1 MRFPAW
7 MIPAPTLWAGSAV
20 VLLSSSMASSASAQS
35 GSPNLYQPKLT
46 AQAPPMRV
54 EVIDGVRFRDIET
67 KTTYRLAG
75 IDTCAPGQTARL
87 GRQPWPCGTMAI
99 AWLVGATFNKWVSC
113 TAIRDDGRDH
123 VARCAT
129 ATHPDLAA
137 AMLREGVAVQAP
149 AGSGEP
155 VIRDYSG
162 AEQQA
167 RKAYRGLWSSTFQ
180 MPWEW
185 RALHDRVPSAAGA
198 EGSEE

>member
-1 MRFPAW
+1 MRVSVW
-7 MIPAPTLWAGSAV
+7 MIPAPTLRAGSAV
-20 VLLSSSMASSASAQS
+20 VLLSSLMASLASAQS

-46 AQAPPMRV
+46 AQAPPMRA
-54 EVIDGVRFRDIET
+54 EVIDGARFRDIET

-87 GRQPWPCGTMAI
+87 GRQPWPCGTMAT
-99 AWLVGATFNKWVSC
+99 AWLVGATLNKWVSC
-113 TAIRDDGRDH
+113 TTIRDDGRDH
-123 VARCAT
+123 VVRCAT
-129 ATHPDLAA
+129 ATLPDLPA
-137 AMLREGVAVQAP
+137 AMLRGGVAVQAQYYD
-149 AGSGEP
+149 GEP

-185 RALHDRVPSAAGA
+185 RALHDRVPSAGGA
-198 EGSEE
+198 EGPEE